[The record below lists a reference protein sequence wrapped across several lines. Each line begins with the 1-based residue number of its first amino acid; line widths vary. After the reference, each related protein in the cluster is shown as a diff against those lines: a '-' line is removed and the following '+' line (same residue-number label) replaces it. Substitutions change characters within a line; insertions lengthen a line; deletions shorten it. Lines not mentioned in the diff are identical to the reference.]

1 MAQHKKLPLLMIAGL
16 FLAGGPLAGCSQ
28 WTYHVKR
35 GRPHEQ
41 GLDRSAQS
49 YIKRKG
55 GSLPKYDMPIEV
67 NDRVLGQIDHF
78 MQDRERFKRYLSR
91 SSRYEKWMKQIL
103 KEEGVPQDLFYLAL
117 IESGFSTH
125 AYSRAR
131 ALGPWQFIR
140 STGRIFDLDSNW
152 WLDERKDPEKSTRA
166 AARYLKRLYR
176 EFGDWYLALA
186 AYNAGEG
193 KIRRAVREAGISDFW
208 AISRPGSSYLKAETR
223 NYVPRYIAAALIAKM
238 PYRFGMQHV
247 AYDEPFAFEEVVI
260 KGPMDLGIAAGL
272 VGAQPEDMIYLNP
285 ELNQFMTPPHAYR
298 LRLPVGKKEAFKN
311 GYAQLPSSMRQVKVT
326 THRVRKGESL
336 GKIAKRYGVSAKR
349 LLTANHLNPKRKLR
363 AGTMLTIPRGPEIS
377 RKMLLAYNK
386 PVRKGRVNGVE
397 WLIRQEQKEVQGSE
411 VTATDVTEN
420 IEEAEEMEKAAV
432 SAKNVLDAENV
443 KLGEAPEVEEVD
455 LGGAAET
462 RSDVVVLP
470 PRGKVRKGSKTDAT
484 ADAGRGGA
492 KKHIIRPGDNLWR
505 LSRRYGVSLRELREW
520 NNLASDRLRPGKALI
535 VGGGE

>member
-1 MAQHKKLPLLMIAGL
+1 MKPILMMVGL
-16 FLAGGPLAGCSQ
+16 VLAVGEMGCSHLGS
-28 WTYHVKR
+28 HVKR

-41 GLDRSAQS
+41 GLDPSAQH
-49 YIKRKG
+49 YIKGRG
-55 GSLPKYDMPIEV
+55 GPLPKYDMPIEV

-140 STGRIFDLDSNW
+140 STGRIFGLDSNW

-166 AARYLKRLYR
+166 AAQYLKRLYR

-193 KIRRAVREAGISDFW
+193 KIRRAIREVGVADFW
-208 AISRPGSSYLKAETR
+208 AISNPKSRYLKLETK

-238 PYRFGMQHV
+238 PHRFGMRHV
-247 AYDEPFAFEEVVI
+247 AYDEPFAFEAVAI

-272 VGAQPEDMIYLNP
+272 VGALPEEMIYLNP
-285 ELNQFMTPPHAYR
+285 ELNQFMTPPHLYR
-298 LRLPVGKKEAFKN
+298 LRVPRGKLEIFKTAYAELP
-311 GYAQLPSSMRQVKVT
+311 PSMKQVRVA
-326 THRVRKGESL
+326 THRVRRGESL
-336 GKIAKRYGVSAKR
+336 GKIAKRYGVSAQR
-349 LLTANHLNPKRKLR
+349 LIAANHLNPKRKLR
-363 AGTMLTIPRGPEIS
+363 AGTVLTIPRGPEVS

-386 PVRKGRVNGVE
+386 PVRRKRMNGVE
-397 WLIRQEQKEVQGSE
+397 WLIRQEQSQAPAGEA
-411 VTATDVTEN
+411 TATDVTEN
-420 IEEAEEMEKAAV
+420 IEEVEGMEKAAT

-443 KLGEAPEVEEVD
+443 ALDRAPEVEEVD
-455 LGGAAET
+455 LGGAAGSAEET
-462 RSDVVVLP
+462 RTDVVVLP
-470 PRGKVRKGSKTDAT
+470 AKGSKEAT
-484 ADAGRGGA
+484 ASGGGASGGA
-492 KKHIIRPGDNLWR
+492 KKHIIRAGDNLWR
-505 LSRRYGVSLRELREW
+505 ISRRYDVSVKQLREW
-520 NNLASDRLRPGKALI
+520 NNLVSDRLRPGKALI
-535 VGGGE
+535 VGE